1 MWKSFLSLLKKDF
14 RLMLSGKFLLLAA
27 GSLILYSCYIN
38 FVYVKLDQDIYP
50 VWLYDPQGTQT
61 EASDSV
67 MRAGSFE
74 ELKTACK
81 DGYSVGIDASGSE
94 PEIYMEGSGS
104 SRADNYRAAY
114 AVSVLTGKNDGHAL
128 IIGENSKELKKRREI
143 TSEFLFFELTAIG
156 ILGIAAMLFK
166 EKQMGVIRVHGV
178 LPVEIRSFMI
188 SKMAVFLC
196 SDLLFTCVLTVVN
209 LGFTKG
215 LAVLPGVLA
224 QAGILSLIMALAG
237 FYCAVRLHDF
247 KQFSLL
253 YLVLAIFITTPV
265 FLAGQT
271 GITWSWMNYHP
282 MYYLFMAMKN
292 AYFGTEAAEAVYYLV
307 CLAVIL
313 LLFLAV
319 YRALRQEMTKEG

>member
-38 FVYVKLDQDIYP
+38 FVYVKLGQDIYP

-67 MRAGSFE
+67 MRVGSFE
-74 ELKTACK
+74 ELKAACK

-114 AVSVLTGKNDGHAL
+114 AVSVLTGKNEGHAL
-128 IIGENSKELKKRREI
+128 IIGENSKEMKNRREI
-143 TSEFLFFELTAIG
+143 TSEFLYFELTAIG
-156 ILGIAAMLFK
+156 FLGIAAMLFK

-178 LPVEIRSFMI
+178 LPVEIRLFMI

-215 LAVLPGVLA
+215 LPVLPGVLA

-237 FYCAVRLHDF
+237 FYCAVRLRDF

-282 MYYLFMAMKN
+282 MYHLFMAMKN
-292 AYFGTEAAEAVYYLV
+292 AYFGTKAAEAVYYLV

-313 LLFLAV
+313 LLFLTV